1 MRDTITKHGAI
12 KSPSGSW
19 IGESKRV
26 LVLNSWF
33 IEPDGNIDD
42 LKQEVKDWLDEHAP
56 DYEFNG
62 YTYFGAVLTLS
73 TDNEVLFFRMYWDDR
88 IPK

>member
-1 MRDTITKHGAI
+1 MRDTIDKHGAI

-19 IGESKRV
+19 IGV

-33 IEPDGNIDD
+33 IEPDGSIDD

-56 DYEFNG
+56 QPDRHRHGYEQSAF
-62 YTYFGAVLTLS
+62 LM
-73 TDNEVLFFRMYWDDR
+73 D
-88 IPK
+88 